1 MLKRTYYLNQLKDL
15 ANNDFVKVITGV
27 RRSGKSVLL
36 MQYRDYLKEKGVPPE
51 DIIYLNM
58 ESYEMSMVRD
68 EAALHNVLDPLMP
81 KKHHFYLLLDE
92 IQNVDG
98 WQRVI
103 NGVRVSFDCDITV
116 TGSNAKMLSGEL
128 ATMLS
133 GRYVQIPI
141 YPFSFKEFLQVKGI
155 SEDSDRLIKA
165 FREYRN
171 YGGFPAV
178 VLAKENIKD
187 TILSGIYDAVIL
199 NDVAARGN
207 LRDISVLRDI
217 VGFLADDVGQLI
229 KPTKIANTLTSNQIK
244 TNVHTVQRY
253 MDLLEDAFL
262 FYKVDQYDLR
272 GKKFLSNNGKYF
284 IVDTGLR
291 RQAIGRRAGNYG
303 NQLENIV
310 YLELK
315 RRGYDVSVGKLD
327 DVEID
332 FIARKV
338 DDVEYI
344 QVTRQ
349 IPENTHE
356 TDNLLK
362 LKTGFKRMVITE
374 EIPEN
379 TRIEGI
385 PIVNVVDWLLDN
397 KNG

>member
-1 MLKRTYYLNQLKDL
+1 M
-15 ANNDFVKVITGV
+15 
-27 RRSGKSVLL
+27 
-36 MQYRDYLKEKGVPPE
+36 
-51 DIIYLNM
+51 
-58 ESYEMSMVRD
+58 
-68 EAALHNVLDPLMP
+68 
-81 KKHHFYLLLDE
+81 
-92 IQNVDG
+92 
-98 WQRVI
+98 
-103 NGVRVSFDCDITV
+103 
-116 TGSNAKMLSGEL
+116 
-128 ATMLS
+128 
-133 GRYVQIPI
+133 
-141 YPFSFKEFLQVKGI
+141 
-155 SEDSDRLIKA
+155 
-165 FREYRN
+165 
-171 YGGFPAV
+171 
-178 VLAKENIKD
+178 
-187 TILSGIYDAVIL
+187 SGIYDAVIL

-291 RQAIGRRAGNYG
+291 RQAISRRAGNYG

-310 YLELK
+310 YLELR
-315 RRGYDVSVGKLD
+315 RRGYDVSVGKLN

-332 FIARKV
+332 FIAKKV
-338 DDVEYI
+338 DEVEYI

-379 TRIEGI
+379 TRIDGI
-385 PIVNVVDWLLDN
+385 PIVNVIDWLLN
-397 KNG
+397 KKG

>member
-1 MLKRTYYLNQLKDL
+1 M
-15 ANNDFVKVITGV
+15 
-27 RRSGKSVLL
+27 
-36 MQYRDYLKEKGVPPE
+36 
-51 DIIYLNM
+51 
-58 ESYEMSMVRD
+58 
-68 EAALHNVLDPLMP
+68 
-81 KKHHFYLLLDE
+81 
-92 IQNVDG
+92 
-98 WQRVI
+98 
-103 NGVRVSFDCDITV
+103 
-116 TGSNAKMLSGEL
+116 
-128 ATMLS
+128 
-133 GRYVQIPI
+133 
-141 YPFSFKEFLQVKGI
+141 
-155 SEDSDRLIKA
+155 
-165 FREYRN
+165 
-171 YGGFPAV
+171 
-178 VLAKENIKD
+178 
-187 TILSGIYDAVIL
+187 
-199 NDVAARGN
+199 
-207 LRDISVLRDI
+207 
-217 VGFLADDVGQLI
+217 
-229 KPTKIANTLTSNQIK
+229 
-244 TNVHTVQRY
+244 
-253 MDLLEDAFL
+253 
-262 FYKVDQYDLR
+262 DQYDLR

>member
-1 MLKRTYYLNQLKDL
+1 MIKRQYYLDKLKNVAD
-15 ANNDFVKVITGV
+15 NDFVKVITGV

-36 MQYRDYLKEKGVPPE
+36 MQYRDFLKENGVA
-51 DIIYLNM
+51 DKNIIYLNM
-58 ESYEMSMVRD
+58 ESYEMSMIRD
-68 EAALHNVLDPLMP
+68 EAALHKVLDPLMP
-81 KKHHFYLLLDE
+81 KNEHFYLLLDE
-92 IQNVDG
+92 IQNVEG

-103 NGVRVSFDCDITV
+103 NGVRVSFDCDIVV

-141 YPFSFKEFLQVKGI
+141 YPFSFKEFLEAKGI
-155 SEDSDRLIKA
+155 DENSDYLIKA
-165 FREYRN
+165 FREYRT

-207 LRDISVLRDI
+207 LRDISILRDI
-217 VGFLADDVGQLI
+217 VGFLADNVGQLV
-229 KPTKIANTLTSNQIK
+229 KPNKIANTLTSNQIK
-244 TNVHTVQRY
+244 TNVHTVQKY

-262 FYKVDQYDLR
+262 FYLVDQYDLR

-291 RQAIGRRAGNYG
+291 RQSIGRRAGNYG

-315 RRGYDVSVGKLD
+315 RRGYEVSVGKID
-327 DVEID
+327 DAEID
-332 FIARKV
+332 FIAKKV
-338 DDVEYI
+338 DNIEYI

-349 IPENTHE
+349 ILENTHE

-362 LKTGFKRMVITE
+362 LKTGFKRFVITE

-379 TRIEGI
+379 TRIDGI
-385 PIVNVVDWLLDN
+385 PIVNVIDWLLN
-397 KNG
+397 K